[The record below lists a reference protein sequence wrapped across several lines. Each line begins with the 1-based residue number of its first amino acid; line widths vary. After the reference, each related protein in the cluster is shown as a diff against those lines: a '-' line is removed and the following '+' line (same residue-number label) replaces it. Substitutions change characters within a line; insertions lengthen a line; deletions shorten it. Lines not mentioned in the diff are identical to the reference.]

1 MVDWTSVA
9 ISIGICL
16 TIALLEGL
24 LSGDGVK
31 TWYPHLRKPRWHIP
45 LWAFVIVA
53 VLVYIIDGFVA
64 YRVLTVVPSWE
75 GVTVSLTALVVVMTL
90 NALWNYAFFEYRS
103 PLLGFFGLVGFLGPL
118 MILQVALFV
127 YDIVA
132 AWAHMTYL
140 LWVVAYDLPLFYAI
154 WRLNPER

>member
-1 MVDWTSVA
+1 
-9 ISIGICL
+9 
-16 TIALLEGL
+16 
-24 LSGDGVK
+24 
-31 TWYPHLRKPRWHIP
+31 
-45 LWAFVIVA
+45 
-53 VLVYIIDGFVA
+53 
-64 YRVLTVVPSWE
+64 
-75 GVTVSLTALVVVMTL
+75 
-90 NALWNYAFFEYRS
+90 
-103 PLLGFFGLVGFLGPL
+103 